1 MRSMTATAAGLPR
14 DHPAVA
20 ESWKLVIPF
29 FDFAPEVR
37 KVIYL
42 HDEHDRS
49 IDSELRKS
57 TRNRG
62 RTSPPTRPS
71 SRCYTCAARGW
82 AAPPSDTTPA
92 AATSA
97 GRQRSTTSTLC
108 SPAGSS
114 RPDNI
119 DPSGTYTETL
129 TGPRSALSTVGTL
142 RATAEPRRTHAGRRS
157 VKARGRWPGGTSGAS
172 PALPLA
178 TGRWCTSEAS

>member
-129 TGPRSALSTVGTL
+129 TGPRVLGVARTSRVKARTQSTPASQPGQHCPG
-142 RATAEPRRTHAGRRS
+142 RAPRTPAVAVDQAGRRGLRRPA
-157 VKARGRWPGGTSGAS
+157 AR
-172 PALPLA
+172 L
-178 TGRWCTSEAS
+178 